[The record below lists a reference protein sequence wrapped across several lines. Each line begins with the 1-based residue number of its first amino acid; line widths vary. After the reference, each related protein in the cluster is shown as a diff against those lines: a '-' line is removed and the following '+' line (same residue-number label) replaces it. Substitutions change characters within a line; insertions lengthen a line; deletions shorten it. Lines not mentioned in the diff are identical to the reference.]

1 MSLKTITDYTDYC
14 IVCSR
19 PRTDLHHCVFGN
31 AKRRLADADNL
42 LLPLCRD
49 CHEKMHNVKEMQV
62 MSHIVGQL
70 FYERNMCAAGLKPDE
85 AREEFRKRYG
95 ISYL

>member
-1 MSLKTITDYTDYC
+1 MITKYEDYC
-14 IVCSR
+14 LVCGKR
-19 PRTDLHHCVFGN
+19 REHVHHLVFGN
-31 AKRRLADADNL
+31 SKRRLADTDDL
-42 LLPLCRD
+42 TIPLCSG

-70 FYERNMCAAGLKPDE
+70 YYERNMCAAGMSTDE
-85 AREEFRKRYG
+85 ARESFRTRYG